1 MENYPITGFKSMM
14 SDIFAF
20 LKMALSTK
28 KGLAILAVC
37 TFVYF
42 LSLFVSGG
50 VKIWGLIVAILAI
63 LVFFVLSWLIWFRAG
78 SDSGEKDEYAKS
90 Y

>member
-1 MENYPITGFKSMM
+1 MENSTITKFKGMR

-20 LKMALSTK
+20 LKMILSTK
-28 KGLAILAVC
+28 KSLAVLSVC

-42 LSLFVSGG
+42 FSLFVSGC

-63 LVFFVLSWLIWFRAG
+63 LAFFVLSWLIWFRSDG
-78 SDSGEKDEYAKS
+78 DSGEKDK
-90 Y
+90 